1 MLEKGQPYSKLRQS
15 YIIFLC
21 AFDPFGMGLRRYTFS
36 NRCHEQPELSLDD
49 RAVRIFLN
57 AKGTLGDETPD
68 VQDFL
73 RFIVT
78 NTATRPFAN
87 RFAAAVQRV
96 KADAR
101 ERKNYMTLAMDLE
114 VYFDKRSNALLAQ
127 GRAEGKAEGR
137 DEGKAEASRDIALR
151 LLMNGIPLEQVAMFT
166 GLSEEEVRDLR
177 Q

>member
-1 MLEKGQPYSKLRQS
+1 
-15 YIIFLC
+15 
-21 AFDPFGMGLRRYTFS
+21 MGLRRYTFS
-36 NRCHEQPELSLDD
+36 NRCHEQPELSLED